1 VITSKEDFDLG
12 PYALYQKLMA
22 ENPTVYSKLKVA
34 DSSNPK
40 YNKWYIMKPGYSDF
54 KVENTDDYRTS
65 VRGFRVLAFHK
76 KKPVDGSTEPIY
88 QFIGIYN
95 MLLDKGS
102 DEVYGFALDSTTG
115 KDPKAKF
122 IGDGTKSMPKVA
134 ECWEFENNSRTF
146 CSYRDPQD
154 RKDLKFDVFNADGSR
169 VLNAVQSAPVV
180 ADSFEYRYHNDE
192 DILDYIMAPD
202 GECKKDP
209 TLTFSKDDI
218 TLNQENRAQHLLKD
232 YSNWERAVAWVWST
246 CTEKVVSNG
255 TYKICDV
262 GEELFDS
269 NKHYIMTTNPLTSE

>member
-1 VITSKEDFDLG
+1 MT
-12 PYALYQKLMA
+12 
-22 ENPTVYSKLKVA
+22 ENPAVYTKLKVA

-40 YNKWYIMKPGYSDF
+40 YNKWYIMAPGYSDF

-102 DEVYGFALDSTTG
+102 DEVYGFALDNTTG

-122 IGDGTKSMPKVA
+122 IGDGSKSVPKVA

-202 GECKKDP
+202 GECKDDP
-209 TLTFSKDDI
+209 TLTFSKDNI
-218 TLNQENRAQHLLKD
+218 TLNQENRAQRLLKD

-255 TYKICDV
+255 TYKVCDV